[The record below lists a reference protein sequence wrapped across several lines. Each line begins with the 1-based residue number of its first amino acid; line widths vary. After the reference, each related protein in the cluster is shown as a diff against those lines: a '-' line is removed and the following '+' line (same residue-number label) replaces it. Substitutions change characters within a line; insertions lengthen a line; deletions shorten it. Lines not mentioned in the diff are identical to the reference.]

1 MCVPKNLTACFS
13 AGSFPADTHQ
23 SCLLPHAFV
32 INIEVIRDGRGQTLH
47 FSASCGNSCAWMV
60 LPLLLQHKL
69 SLPPLREGD
78 WGRGWGWGLDISWC
92 SGKRLIWLLQR
103 GNVFLVGIRRAWR
116 SNRKAVKQQIVLDAS
131 SNNNS
136 DNNNS

>member
-1 MCVPKNLTACFS
+1 MVGVKLCISLPPVETAVPGWCF
-13 AGSFPADTHQ
+13 
-23 SCLLPHAFV
+23 
-32 INIEVIRDGRGQTLH
+32 
-47 FSASCGNSCAWMV
+47 
-60 LPLLLQHKL
+60 PLLLQHKL

-92 SGKRLIWLLQR
+92 SGERHIWLLQR

-116 SNRKAVKQQIVLDAS
+116 SNKKAVEQQIVLDAS
-131 SNNNS
+131 SNKNS